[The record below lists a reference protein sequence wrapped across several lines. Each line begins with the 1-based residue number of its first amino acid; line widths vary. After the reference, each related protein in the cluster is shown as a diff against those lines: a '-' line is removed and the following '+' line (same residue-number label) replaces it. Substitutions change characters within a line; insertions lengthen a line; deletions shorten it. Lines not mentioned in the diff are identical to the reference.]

1 MDVTVSML
9 EEDLPWKVFL
19 CSEEHSLPCVF
30 FSKIMIK
37 NQCEIFNRICMC
49 VFGGKLWQTV

>member
-1 MDVTVSML
+1 MNVTVSML

-30 FSKIMIK
+30 FQNYDQ

>member
-1 MDVTVSML
+1 MDVTVSIL

-30 FSKIMIK
+30 FKIMIK
-37 NQCEIFNRICMC
+37 NQCEIFNRMYLGGNC
-49 VFGGKLWQTV
+49 GKLYEGGG

>member
-1 MDVTVSML
+1 MSML

-30 FSKIMIK
+30 FFKIMIK

>member
-30 FSKIMIK
+30 FQNYDQKSMR
-37 NQCEIFNRICMC
+37 NFCMC